1 MNPISS
7 RRITWETIVL
17 ISNEVCYDT
26 VVERLFIAI
35 DRLYAIDVFDEDNIK
50 LALSSI
56 ADNKIMIFMLNVM
69 EDK

>member
-56 ADNKIMIFMLNVM
+56 ADNKVMIFMLNVL